1 MHFDYNSATGRITVV
16 IPGSEPKELTEEQF
30 EFLRNL
36 WYRLWLE
43 GTWFWGQ
50 VLTVRMHKRDME
62 KAEQRKMEQQAQ
74 EMIKELSWP
83 K

>member
-1 MHFDYNSATGRITVV
+1 MLFDYNSATSKITIV
-16 IPGSEPKELTEEQF
+16 IPGVEPKELTEEQF

-36 WYRLWLE
+36 WYQLWLQ

-50 VLTVRMHKRDME
+50 VLTMRMHKRDME
-62 KAEQRKMEQQAQ
+62 EVEQRKMMQQAQ
-74 EMIKELSWP
+74 EMIKELSLP